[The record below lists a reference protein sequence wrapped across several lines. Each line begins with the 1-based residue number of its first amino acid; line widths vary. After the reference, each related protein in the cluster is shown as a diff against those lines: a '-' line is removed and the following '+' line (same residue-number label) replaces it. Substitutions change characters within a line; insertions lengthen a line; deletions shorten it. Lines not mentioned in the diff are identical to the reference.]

1 MAVAKRPGREKPEKI
16 EQRKVKGRS
25 RTRVRTSGRTAL
37 LPQPNLHRTG
47 RGKKKTQKQRSQ
59 RFALTLSPPLPLP
72 LPRTQSLSLSPS
84 PSLPVCSFFLSFSPA
99 RWGALLFRLWIKV
112 PSHLEDGFSCY
123 HLNKI
128 EL

>member
-1 MAVAKRPGREKPEKI
+1 MAVAKRQGREKPEKI
-16 EQRKVKGRS
+16 EKRKVKGRS
-25 RTRVRTSGRTAL
+25 RTRVRTSGRRAL
-37 LPQPNLHRTG
+37 LPQPNLHRTLG
-47 RGKKKTQKQRSQ
+47 GGVRRKRHRNRGAKGSRS
-59 RFALTLSPPLPLP
+59 LSLPPLSPPLPLP
-72 LPRTQSLSLSPS
+72 LSLSLSLSPS
-84 PSLPVCSFFLSFSPA
+84 MLSLSFSPA